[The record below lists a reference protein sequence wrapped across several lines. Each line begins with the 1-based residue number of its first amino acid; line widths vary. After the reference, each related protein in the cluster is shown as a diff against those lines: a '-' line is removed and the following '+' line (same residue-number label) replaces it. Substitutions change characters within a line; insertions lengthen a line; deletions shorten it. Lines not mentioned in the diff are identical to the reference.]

1 MGREAEIQRGVDEAV
16 KIAKETAERIDKIMK
31 TDDLEVSIERKQ
43 LFVLGEIAV
52 LLAGMLDVKLTELGV
67 EDGQT

>member
-1 MGREAEIQRGVDEAV
+1 VDEAV

-31 TDDLEVSIERKQ
+31 TDDLEVSIERKK

-52 LLAGMLDVKLTELGV
+52 LLAGMLDVKFTELGV
-67 EDGQT
+67 EVEDDET